1 MRPYE
6 LLKKR
11 APAFKNLTGIGVGE
25 FDQLYHELVPFWS
38 AGERERLSRPNRQR
52 AIGGGHPY
60 TLELEDQLLM
70 TLLWLQLHLN
80 TAALSSLFGVDK
92 ATVSRNT
99 RRVWQVLS
107 QLGEPGLNWPQPP
120 RRGQGKNL
128 EQACR
133 DYPDL
138 LAMIERLEQASPSP
152 SVPNQQHP
160 HASGK
165 QRERW
170 LIYGLPSG

>member
-6 LLKKR
+6 LLKKS
-11 APAFKNLTGIGVGE
+11 ASAFKNLTSIEMGE
-25 FDQLYHELVPFWS
+25 FDKLYHELVPFWN
-38 AGERERLSRPNRQR
+38 AGEYERLSRPNRQR

-70 TLLWLQLHLN
+70 TLLWLYLHLD
-80 TAALSSLFGVDK
+80 TASLSSLFGVDK

-99 RRVWQVLS
+99 RRVWQILP
-107 QLGEPGLNWPQPP
+107 QLNLTLDWPEPPK
-120 RRGQGKNL
+120 RGHGKNL

-138 LAMIERLEQASPSP
+138 LVLVEGIEQTNPSP
-152 SVPNQQHP
+152 YAPSQQHR
-160 HASGK
+160 HSSDK
-165 QRERW
+165 QLEGRV
-170 LIYGLPSG
+170 IYELPGR